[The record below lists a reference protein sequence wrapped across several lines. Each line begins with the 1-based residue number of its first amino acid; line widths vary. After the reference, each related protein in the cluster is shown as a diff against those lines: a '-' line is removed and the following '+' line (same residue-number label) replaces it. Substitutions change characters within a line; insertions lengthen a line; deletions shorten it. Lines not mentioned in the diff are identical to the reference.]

1 MINTSNRYRIVT
13 CSGRFYAQYRIW
25 GCPIWLMCN
34 GKIKLEDGI
43 EVSRTNDHANV
54 VQAADYARAHAR
66 LNSSSRKKTHVV
78 ECLGPL

>member
-1 MINTSNRYRIVT
+1 
-13 CSGRFYAQYRIW
+13 
-25 GCPIWLMCN
+25 MCE